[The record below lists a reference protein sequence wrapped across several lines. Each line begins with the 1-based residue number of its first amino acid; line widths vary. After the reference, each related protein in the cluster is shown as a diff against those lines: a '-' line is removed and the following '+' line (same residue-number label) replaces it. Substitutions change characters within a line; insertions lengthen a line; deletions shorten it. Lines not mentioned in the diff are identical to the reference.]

1 MRAMTSRARS
11 PSAAMLS
18 RVARADTISGGSAA
32 SQRAPAPAL
41 AIIPASGWL
50 TSWAIEVVSSP
61 SVVSRDT
68 CASSICALA
77 SASCARLSSVM
88 SAAMPLAKGFP
99 RAARINVQRLWIQRV
114 SPSGR
119 TMGK

>member
-1 MRAMTSRARS
+1 MRAMTSRARL

-18 RVARADTISGGSAA
+18 SAARAAAISGGSAA

-41 AIIPASGWL
+41 AIIPPSGWL

-68 CASSICALA
+68 
-77 SASCARLSSVM
+77 
-88 SAAMPLAKGFP
+88 
-99 RAARINVQRLWIQRV
+99 
-114 SPSGR
+114 
-119 TMGK
+119 